1 MSELMSETN
10 RIPTRALLGG
20 LAGWIP
26 FWAPVALT
34 VQASLAGRSPAPEL
48 ALYTLYGA
56 LILSFL
62 GGVRWG
68 RALAS
73 DRPDTAGP
81 WVLSLLPTCFGLAA
95 ILAHWAFGPVS
106 GIALIIAGLIAQLA
120 WDRHALRVGDLP
132 AWYGQLRLILSLG
145 AILAGLVC
153 LALLFV

>member
-34 VQASLAGRSPAPEL
+34 VQASLTGRSPAPEL